1 MAGCGFGGGQRRL
14 LRDPALFGDDIANG
28 RVDSNRCSTVYV
40 RLWTQIAGSWQTPFD
55 YTFTASGARGYIY
68 SPSNGSQL
76 SASATF
82 CWSLVGVPADYW
94 LDVGTSQGVGDIS
107 AGFVT
112 GTCKTVNNIPTG
124 GKTIW
129 VRLWTRAV

>member
-1 MAGCGFGGGQRRL
+1 L
-14 LRDPALFGDDIANG
+14 
-28 RVDSNRCSTVYV
+28 
-40 RLWTQIAGSWQTPFD
+40 D

-107 AGFVT
+107 AGLVT

-129 VRLWTRAV
+129 VRLWTRVPPSSGPTGVWVWSQVTYRGPN